1 MLGRK
6 RALWLA
12 AAISV
17 LTFMTVSSATGAT
30 RERPCNGSS
39 DLCGRTLDQVT
50 LPGTHDSMSNAEYG
64 WGLANQSYSIPSQLE
79 LGVRAML
86 IDTHYGKSAP
96 GVGVS
101 GVIDWEGD
109 PGADGVN
116 TYLCHSTCILGASN
130 LTAEFGKIADFLSK
144 HPREVLVFVVQDD
157 ITPLDHAKAVEESGL
172 IDYIYTG
179 PTSAYPTLREMIATN
194 QRVVMLSE
202 GNTGTVPWF
211 HDGYAGALQETPYNF
226 REIDLETARRSTQE
240 AVDLLTNPLTL
251 NETCRPFRGGE
262 TGALFLMNHWVN
274 GRLDEPA
281 ADWET
286 GNNPPAGGTVPDP
299 EVAQFL
305 NQPDA
310 LVARAEACGQR
321 RGKLPNII
329 AVDNFERGD
338 TVDAARTLNG
348 VQAKAFFEV
357 TRPRNSTVT
366 AGKKATFKFSI
377 TNFGD
382 LESAVTRVCATV
394 PARLASKPKC
404 RTVFVPR
411 GNPGKASTSITVV
424 TKRKGKGS
432 GAVKLTVSGAR
443 DSVSTSA
450 TLKVKP
456 AKKKPKRSRR

>member
-1 MLGRK
+1 MMNSMPGRK

-30 RERPCNGSS
+30 RERPCNGSA

-50 LPGTHDSMSNAEYG
+50 LPGTHNSMSNAEYD
-64 WGLANQSYSIPSQLE
+64 WLLPNQQYSIPNQLE

-86 IDTHYGKSAP
+86 IDTHYGVPSP
-96 GVGVS
+96 GAGRS
-101 GVIDWEGD
+101 GIADAEEND
-109 PGADGVN
+109 PGAG
-116 TYLCHSTCILGASN
+116 TYLCHSLCLLGASD
-130 LTAEFGKIADFLSK
+130 LTEEFGKIADFLSK
-144 HPREVLVFVVQDD
+144 HPREVLVFVVQDGID
-157 ITPLDHAKAVEESGL
+157 PVDHAKAVEESGL

-179 PTSAYPTLREMIATN
+179 PTSSYPTLRQMIATN

-202 GNTGTVPWF
+202 GPTGTVPWF
-211 HDGYAGALQETPYNF
+211 HDGYDGALQETPYNF
-226 REIDLETARRSTQE
+226 RKRESDPSPGPNTLTTQQ
-240 AVDLLTNPLTL
+240 AIDLLTNPLTL
-251 NETCRPFRGGE
+251 DETCRPFRGDT

-274 GRLDEPA
+274 GGL
-281 ADWET
+281 T
-286 GNNPPAGGTVPDP
+286 GGVNDGTVPDP
-299 EVAQFL
+299 EVAQLL

-310 LVARAEACGQR
+310 LVARAEACQQR

-357 TRPRNSTVT
+357 RKPKNAAVT
-366 AGKKATFKFSI
+366 AGKKATFKVSI

-382 LESAVTRVCATV
+382 LESAVTKVCATV
-394 PARLASKPKC
+394 PARLATKPKC

-432 GAVKLTVSGAR
+432 GAVKLTVTGAR
-443 DSVSTSA
+443 DKVSTSA

-456 AKKKPKRSRR
+456 VKKKPKRSRR